1 MNVGGFTSPVQEGNP
16 ESDGGGGMGV
26 GGGIGVGSDGVWA
39 GGGAAGVGGPST
51 QPAAA
56 GGAHELRHAGF
67 HRGLLPRQRHG
78 TPHTPSLCPRCLPA
92 VDVASSEEA
101 GRDQGVPTPS
111 GRMGVPI
118 HMLAAPAGRGS
129 LLASPAARPP
139 LRSLSH
145 RAGSP
150 SHERQVDSMGHDPC
164 TNPAHSP
171 ATSVD
176 GSANHTARTAC
187 RG

>member
-1 MNVGGFTSPVQEGNP
+1 MAIFSLGTRHGPLSARPALGC
-16 ESDGGGGMGV
+16 
-26 GGGIGVGSDGVWA
+26 GSRRTLGPIS
-39 GGGAAGVGGPST
+39 AAS
-51 QPAAA
+51 QQ
-56 GGAHELRHAGF
+56 HLHQL

-111 GRMGVPI
+111 GGMGVPI